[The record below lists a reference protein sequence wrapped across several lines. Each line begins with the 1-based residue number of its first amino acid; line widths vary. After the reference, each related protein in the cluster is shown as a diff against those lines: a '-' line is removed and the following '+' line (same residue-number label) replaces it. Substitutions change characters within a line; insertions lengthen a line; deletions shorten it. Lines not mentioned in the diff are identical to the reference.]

1 MMGEVDNAT
10 QGEAMSWSDGT
21 YTECSSYLESV
32 LIPSQRKKT
41 ISRIVSHLKP
51 RLAEFDAIAV
61 CGVSGLLVGPSI
73 SDKLGKPLIVVRK
86 MDDSST
92 HSALK
97 VEGSLL
103 GRYLILDDLIC
114 SGNTVRHMVDAI
126 RVHNEF
132 AVCVGI
138 YTFAEYVYPIFCNGS
153 PNPYAPRVWVVEK
166 NGVDEFVCAWYNAK
180 TTKKHP
186 QGRWL

>member
-1 MMGEVDNAT
+1 
-10 QGEAMSWSDGT
+10 MSWADGT
-21 YTECSSYLESV
+21 YTACSSYLESI
-32 LIPSQRKKT
+32 LIPEQRKKT
-41 ISRIVSHLKP
+41 INRVVRHLKP

-92 HSALK
+92 HSTLK

-114 SGNTVRHMVDAI
+114 SGNTVRHIVKAI
-126 RVHNEF
+126 QGHNEF

-138 YTFAEYVYPIFCNGS
+138 YTFAEYVFPTLSNGAK
-153 PNPYAPRVWVVEK
+153 NHWLQQVWIDK

-180 TTKKHP
+180 ATKRNPK
-186 QGRWL
+186 GVWL